1 MSKGKFG
8 VHGGQFIPET
18 LMNAINELEQAYNHY
33 SNDPEFINEFKTL
46 LKDYAGR
53 PSMLIMQKK

>member
-18 LMNAINELEQAYNHY
+18 LMNAINELEQAYILY
-33 SNDPEFINEFKTL
+33 SNDPEFINEVKTL
-46 LKDYAGR
+46 LKDYAG
-53 PSMLIMQKK
+53 